1 MPPVT
6 VTVEGRRLAVYV
18 RARILD
24 GRVYAPLSLVRML
37 VDRMW
42 LEDRALVVER
52 DGRRARVPLALRFD
66 GDMDVSAVAIAPL
79 LRALGDDLH
88 YQSATR
94 TLDVRAPQVP
104 VASAS
109 PFAGAPQPARPV
121 FTPEPVRTPKPVWSA
136 SPLPR
141 RTPLAPP
148 PASSGS
154 RGRLRRPACQ

>member
-6 VTVEGRRLAVYV
+6 VTVDGRRLAVYV

-42 LEDRALVVER
+42 LEDRTLVVER

-66 GDMDVSAVAIAPL
+66 GDLDVSAVAVAPL

-88 YQSATR
+88 YQPATR
-94 TLDVRAPQVP
+94 TLDVRAPQTP

-109 PFAGAPQPARPV
+109 PFGGAPQPARSV
-121 FTPEPVRTPKPVWSA
+121 FTPEPAGTTKPVWSA

-148 PASSGS
+148 PPQSGG
-154 RGRLRRPACQ
+154 RGRLRRPAGQ